1 MNTPI
6 YFYYPNNFSEIIDYK
21 SGLDCWI
28 LKTYLILKENKT
40 KWNIAIGDSIPEV
53 GIILF
58 HKGFFPKNIIPSKN
72 QLFVCI
78 QADYGRYKYAQCHV
92 LQNPAGL
99 NNFKFSKKSY
109 FEQKLFPFVKN
120 NFVSHWNQDNIISR
134 DKSRG
139 LLFENVCFYG
149 VPQNFPKEI
158 MNQDFK
164 DQLSNE
170 GIVLNI
176 ITDSAKWNDYSQADC
191 VLAIRDFGNK
201 AHFNKPFSKI
211 INGYL
216 AGVPVIVGNE
226 SSALYL
232 KNKVK
237 LDIPIVKTKEECL
250 KVIKEIKKEYQ
261 KKLDEVQQ
269 DNEKLK
275 FFKDTSILLEWERLI
290 QDLQQK
296 FIVWQKSN
304 IVTKKLFY
312 QFCRI

>member
-6 YFYYPNNFSEIIDYK
+6 YFYYPNSFNEIIDYK

-40 KWNIAIGDSIPEV
+40 KCNISISNSIPEV

-109 FEQKLFPFVKN
+109 FEQKLFSFVKN
-120 NFVSHWNQDNIISR
+120 SFIAHWNQDNLISR

-149 VPQNFPKEI
+149 VPQNFPKAI

-164 DQLSNE
+164 DQLSKE
-170 GIVLNI
+170 GITLRI
-176 ITDSAKWNDYSQADC
+176 ITDSGQWNDYSQTDC
-191 VLAIRDFGNK
+191 VLAIRDFNSK
-201 AHFNKPFSKI
+201 SHFNKPFSKI

-216 AGVPVIVGNE
+216 ASVPVIAGNE
-226 SSALYL
+226 SSAIYL
-232 KNKVK
+232 KNVFNI
-237 LDIPIVKTKEECL
+237 DMPIVKSKEECFE
-250 KVIKEIKKEYQ
+250 VIKDLKNDYQ
-261 KKLDEVQQ
+261 KRLDEVQH

-275 FFKDTSILLEWERLI
+275 FFKDTSILMEWETLMEE
-290 QDLQQK
+290 LQQK
-296 FIVWQKSN
+296 FIVWQKSS
-304 IVTKKLFY
+304 IVTKKIFY

>member
-1 MNTPI
+1 MNTLI

-28 LKTYLILKENKT
+28 LKTYLILKEYKT
-40 KWNIAIGDSIPEV
+40 KWNISMGNSIPDV

-58 HKGFFPKNIIPSKN
+58 HKGFFPKNIIPTKD

-78 QADYGRYKYAQCHV
+78 QADYGRYKFAQCHV

-99 NNFKFSKKSY
+99 HNFKFSKKNF
-109 FEQKLFPFVKN
+109 FEEKLFSFVQN
-120 NFVSHWNQDNIISR
+120 SFIPHWNQDNIIPR

-158 MNQDFK
+158 MSQDFK
-164 DQLSNE
+164 DQLSSK
-170 GIVLNI
+170 GLFLKI
-176 ITDSAKWNDYSQADC
+176 ITDSAQWNDYSQTDC
-191 VLAIRDFGNK
+191 VLAIRDFNSK
-201 AHFNKPFSKI
+201 SHFNKPFSKI

-216 AGVPVIVGNE
+216 AGVPVIAGNE

-232 KNKVK
+232 KNKLK
-237 LDIPIVKTKEECL
+237 IDMPIVNSKEECL
-250 KVIKEIKKEYQ
+250 EAILNFKKEFSFRLEEVINNNL
-261 KKLDEVQQ
+261 KLVIYHDDEIVLEWKTLI
-269 DNEKLK
+269 EKL
-275 FFKDTSILLEWERLI
+275 
-290 QDLQQK
+290 QK
-296 FIVWQKSN
+296 LYNKWQNSSV
-304 IVTKKLFY
+304 ITKKIFY

>member
-28 LKTYLILKENKT
+28 LKTYIILKKNKT
-40 KWNIAIGDSIPEV
+40 KWNISIGNSIPEE
-53 GIILF
+53 GIVIF
-58 HKGFFPKNIIPSKN
+58 HKGFFPKNTIPTKN

-78 QADYGRYKYAQCHV
+78 QADYGRYKYAQCHI

-120 NFVSHWNQDNIISR
+120 NFVPHWNQDNIISR

-164 DQLSNE
+164 DKLSNE
-170 GIVLNI
+170 GIVLKI
-176 ITDSAKWNDYSQADC
+176 IKDSAKWNDYSQTDC
-191 VLAIRDFGNK
+191 VLAIRDFNSK
-201 AHFNKPFSKI
+201 SHFNKPFSKI

-216 AGVPVIVGNE
+216 AGVPVIAGNE
-226 SSALYL
+226 SSAIYL
-232 KNKVK
+232 KNKLK
-237 LDIPIVKTKEECL
+237 IDMPIANSKEECIEAILNL
-250 KVIKEIKKEYQ
+250 KKKYTYRLE
-261 KKLDEVQQ
+261 EVQH
-269 DNEKLK
+269 DNLKLGIYH
-275 FFKDTSILLEWERLI
+275 DDEIVLEWETLI
-290 QDLQQK
+290 EKLQK
-296 FIVWQKSN
+296 NYIKWQNSSV
-304 IVTKKLFY
+304 ITKKIFY